1 MTREVFIMAGTVQ
14 TGFPVYGTAASIA
27 AAKTF
32 QDNLTKNSKTD
43 STQGSK
49 TSMDAKN
56 LPDVKPGTAEKR
68 ELTQAAV
75 YESAAQKVRVS
86 AYNRR
91 GESITAEGDKAQT
104 AVTTTGSP
112 TSQVSGFARAGAVT
126 GHADYGKVVGEPKL
140 SEEGAK
146 YYDELK
152 KKFKGLEFVLVGRD
166 SVQAA
171 KQQEQSYANGNRLVV
186 LIDEDKIEQMA
197 KDAKFRNHYEGIIEQ
212 ARSGQWAQ
220 AQAKARVVPKMGG
233 NGRKGPNVLDNG
245 AGGFLAASARANK
258 EFAKKITK
266 MREKKKA
273 EKKEEVRR
281 EEKRLKEEK
290 RREKMEEEREVL
302 MNEETQE
309 EPSEK
314 GHVDIKA

>member
-14 TGFPVYGTAASIA
+14 TGFPVYGTAASVA

-32 QDNLTKNSKTD
+32 QDNFTKNSKTD
-43 STQGSK
+43 STQGNK

-56 LPDVKPGTAEKR
+56 LPDAKPGTAEKR

-75 YESAAQKVRVS
+75 YESSAQK
-86 AYNRR
+86 
-91 GESITAEGDKAQT
+91 
-104 AVTTTGSP
+104 
-112 TSQVSGFARAGAVT
+112 ARAGAVT

-197 KDAKFRNHYEGIIEQ
+197 KDVKLRNHYEGIIEQ

-245 AGGFLAASARANK
+245 AGGFLAASAKANK
-258 EFAKKITK
+258 EFAKKIAK

-273 EKKEEVRR
+273 EKKEEER
-281 EEKRLKEEK
+281 KEEK
-290 RREKMEEEREVL
+290 HVKYEEYMKRFEKMKEIIGRG
-302 MNEETQE
+302 EETE
-309 EPSEK
+309 
-314 GHVDIKA
+314 HVDLKT